1 MSLKFLTSHYRS
13 PHVHLSATK
22 QPTTTH
28 ASNNYK
34 YSYFVHL
41 SSFSSTGKTFIYQF
55 RFWFWFR
62 VFVFGE
68 CARVEFRVVHLQY
81 SMTNFKTVLEDHF
94 PGRATSLSS
103 HIGGAK
109 KIIKEKLTIDSFMRL
124 EGHIWKVC
132 RNGHNLQQPVS
143 PPYPP

>member
-1 MSLKFLTSHYRS
+1 MYIYRLPNNQPPLT
-13 PHVHLSATK
+13 L
-22 QPTTTH
+22 PTTTNTH
-28 ASNNYK
+28 I
-34 YSYFVHL
+34 
-41 SSFSSTGKTFIYQF
+41 SFISLHSAQ
-55 RFWFWFR
+55 
-62 VFVFGE
+62 
-68 CARVEFRVVHLQY
+68 QY